1 MSSPNPARRHAAALI
16 ALLLVWPL
24 AAAAAEPPLTLD
36 AAVALAVRDAPALAA
51 DAARAD
57 AARADAVRAGRLP
70 DPELTFGINNL
81 PVQGADAF
89 AINADPMTMRTVG
102 LMQRMPSRA
111 ARDAERALAQ
121 AGIDT
126 ADAAR
131 VAAGEDVRRTA
142 AAAWVALWADG
153 RRRTLLAELR
163 DEAETAVRASRA
175 RLAGGSGSASDA
187 LAARSELAALDNR
200 IDAADAAIDADRAG
214 LARWLGPDAGRPL
227 AEPPDFGALPAPPAR
242 LLAEIERQAP
252 LLPWTA
258 REREAEAAL
267 AAARASKRPD
277 WRVGANYG
285 VRGAGLSDMVMLEV
299 GVSLPLF
306 ARNRQDRA
314 ISARYAERDAVA
326 AEYEDARRS
335 QRAAVERAL
344 ADWQGWTRQVRRYR
358 GTLLPLARDRTRASL
373 AAYRG
378 GAPLQAWLDARRD
391 EIDTRIGYAD
401 ALDAWGR
408 AWAALA
414 YLLPSGEGTP

>member
-1 MSSPNPARRHAAALI
+1 MSSSNPARRHAAALI
-16 ALLLVWPL
+16 ALLLAWPL
-24 AAAAAEPPLTLD
+24 VAAAAEPPLTLD

-51 DAARAD
+51 DASRAT
-57 AARADAVRAGRLP
+57 AARDDAVRVGRLP

-81 PVQGADAF
+81 PVQGPGAYTVD
-89 AINADPMTMRTVG
+89 ADPMTMRTIG
-102 LMQRMPSRA
+102 LMQRIPSRA
-111 ARDAERALAQ
+111 ARDAARALAQ
-121 AGIDT
+121 AGIDA

-153 RRRTLLAELR
+153 RRRTLLAEMR
-163 DEAETAVRASRA
+163 EEAETAVSASRA
-175 RLAGGSGSASDA
+175 RLAGGTGSAGDA
-187 LAARSELAALDNR
+187 LAARGELAALDNR
-200 IDAADAAIDADRAG
+200 IDAADAAIDADRAA
-214 LARWLGPDAGRPL
+214 LARWLGADAGRPL
-227 AEPPDFGALPAPPAR
+227 AGPPDFAALPVAPAR
-242 LLAEIERQAP
+242 LLAMIDRQAP

-285 VRGAGLSDMVMLEV
+285 VRTAGRSDMVMLEV

-314 ISARYAERDAVA
+314 ISARYAERDAAA
-326 AEYEDARRS
+326 AEHEAARRA
-335 QRAAVERAL
+335 QRAAVERTL

-358 GTLLPLARDRTRASL
+358 DTLLPLARDRTRAGL

-378 GAPLQAWLDARRD
+378 GASLQAWLDARRD
-391 EIDTRIGYAD
+391 EIATRIGYAD

-408 AWAALA
+408 AWTTLA
-414 YLLPSGEGTP
+414 YLLPPEEGTP